1 MTGACVVGEKPYRC
15 HFASCQWH
23 FARSDELTRH
33 IRKHT
38 GAKPFHCLHC
48 SRTFA
53 RSDHLALHAK
63 RHRTVWLW
71 HNVEL
76 ILKRC
81 RIFSDQSASRLS
93 RQLSQIRALLLVNL
107 FQTLNLAVFSAL
119 SLHYRCCKPS
129 ATVASCWWHWA
140 PDFVYSSWLSLSL
153 RFHRLSWTDRPSYR
167 IRPNLTFARSS

>member
-107 FQTLNLAVFSAL
+107 FQTLNLAVSAL
-119 SLHYRCCKPS
+119 YHHTTDVVNPVRPLQVVDDTERLISFTALDYRCRY
-129 ATVASCWWHWA
+129 
-140 PDFVYSSWLSLSL
+140 DF
-153 RFHRLSWTDRPSYR
+153 TDYR
-167 IRPNLTFARSS
+167 GLIDRHIELGRT